1 MRKQI
6 RPAIR
11 HRFYGPL
18 RKPEEPKPIVD
29 PIVIP
34 PKPKPKPYI
43 PIADVEGYIRSLF
56 YHNNIKTEAE
66 AEAIRKKNYVRPPIV
81 HSLSSVRV
89 KMFIR
94 NGTKIKIQ
102 IIVPFEE
109 ARPYFKMG
117 KIPPIE
123 VQMRCLRLNRESEL
137 KLKAK
142 FEEYNQSKNKKKF
155 VMDPV
160 FNFKIKP
167 VRKIR
172 LHPCPSVQ

>member
-11 HRFYGPL
+11 QRFYGPM
-18 RKPEEPKPIVD
+18 RKPEDPKP
-29 PIVIP
+29 VIEP
-34 PKPKPKPYI
+34 VIIKPTPKPYI
-43 PIADVEGYIRSLF
+43 PIADVEGYIKSLF

-66 AEAIRKKNYVRPPIV
+66 AEAIRKKNYIRPPIV
-81 HSLSSVRV
+81 HSLNNVRV
-89 KMFIR
+89 RMFIR
-94 NGTKIKIQ
+94 NGNRIKIK

-109 ARPYFKMG
+109 ARPYFKVG

-123 VQMRCLRLNRESEL
+123 VQMRCLRLNGESEW

-142 FEEYNQSKNKKKF
+142 FEEYTQSKNKKKF

-167 VRKIR
+167 VRKIQVN
-172 LHPCPSVQ
+172 PYPSVQ